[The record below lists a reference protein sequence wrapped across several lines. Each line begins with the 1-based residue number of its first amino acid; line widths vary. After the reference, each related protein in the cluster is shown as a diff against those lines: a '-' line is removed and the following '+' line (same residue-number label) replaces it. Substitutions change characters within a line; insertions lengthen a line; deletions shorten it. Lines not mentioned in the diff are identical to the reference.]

1 MEVTRVVPSRGL
13 FVRLILPVLLC
24 ASPPALFGQH
34 GRTRGGGTLPRVGL
48 LDRDGPRSERVPGC
62 DSHPLSLKEEA
73 DRLFFESRPDGQDA
87 WMNLDG
93 RNVKLRLLK
102 ATLNYLDE
110 YGTANAVYEYRHQDL
125 AVTVSLPLFSDY
137 VDWLPA
143 KVVLRKGRAV
153 RTLKAFVMPQCDA
166 T

>member
-1 MEVTRVVPSRGL
+1 MFGAEFFR
-13 FVRLILPVLLC
+13 FILPVLLC
-24 ASPPALFGQH
+24 VTPPAVFGQNRRTQ
-34 GRTRGGGTLPRVGL
+34 GRSDLPRVGMIE
-48 LDRDGPRSERVPGC
+48 RDGQRSTGVPGC
-62 DSHPLSLKEEA
+62 DSHPLSFKKGA
-73 DRLFFESRPDGQDA
+73 DDLFFESHPDGLDA

-102 ATLNYLDE
+102 TTLHHLDE
-110 YGTANAVYEYRHQDL
+110 YGAANAVYEYRHRNV
-125 AVTVSLPLFSDY
+125 AVTVSLPVVSDY

-153 RTLKAFVMPQCDA
+153 RAIRAFVMPQCDA